1 MQNSSNILFRNK
13 YADSDGL
20 NWIQHHKHKYILI
33 NKEITWLSLRKEVSC
48 TYCSSQAR
56 GGIPA
61 HNTNSLFHFFTISK
75 IFTTLFFQHQ

>member
-33 NKEITWLSLRKEVSC
+33 NK
-48 TYCSSQAR
+48 
-56 GGIPA
+56 
-61 HNTNSLFHFFTISK
+61 
-75 IFTTLFFQHQ
+75 